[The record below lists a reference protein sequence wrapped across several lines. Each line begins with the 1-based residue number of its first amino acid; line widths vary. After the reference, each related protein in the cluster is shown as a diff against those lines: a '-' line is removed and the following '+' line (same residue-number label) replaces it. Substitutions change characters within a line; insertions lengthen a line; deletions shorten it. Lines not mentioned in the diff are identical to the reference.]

1 MTPLELL
8 RSHRSIRRYRPDPI
22 PDADLDAILEA
33 ATRASSSGN
42 MQTYSMIVT
51 RDTERKARLY
61 QLHFEQEMI
70 LQAPLLLTF
79 VVDWHRM
86 NRWCRLSGAEPG
98 FDNLLS
104 FLVGFAD
111 ALIAAQNA
119 ALAAEA
125 MGYGI
130 CYMGT
135 TLSASTEIAAFL
147 ELPESVY
154 PATTLVIGKPDE
166 APAPRARLPLTG
178 ILHEERYHR
187 PSDDE
192 VRAIYKS
199 RETEGWARYMSFP
212 ELAARI
218 RASGVR
224 NLAEVYTILKYTK
237 VDNEE
242 ISAEMLALLEE
253 KGFLPRRG

>member
-1 MTPLELL
+1 MEPLDLI
-8 RSHRSIRRYRPDPI
+8 SAHRSIRSYRPDPI
-22 PDADLDAILEA
+22 PDHDLDAILHA

-51 RDTERKARLY
+51 RDPARKAKLY
-61 QLHFEQEMI
+61 ELHFEQEMV

-86 NRWCRLSGAEPG
+86 NRWCRLSGATPG
-98 FDNLLS
+98 YDNLLS

-125 MGYGI
+125 LGYGI

-135 TLSASTEIAAFL
+135 TLCATTKIAEFL
-147 ELPESVY
+147 ELPESVF
-154 PATTLVIGKPDE
+154 PSTTLVIGRPDE
-166 APAPRARLPLTG
+166 DPAPRARLPIEG
-178 ILHEERYHR
+178 IVHEERYQHT
-187 PSDDE
+187 SDEE
-192 VRAIYKS
+192 VRAIYAS

-212 ELAARI
+212 DLAERI
-218 RASGVR
+218 RSSGVR
-224 NLAEVYTILKYTK
+224 NLAEVYTLLKYTK
-237 VDNEE
+237 EDNEE
-242 ISAEMLALLEE
+242 ISAELLGLLRA
-253 KGFLPRRG
+253 KGFLPEA